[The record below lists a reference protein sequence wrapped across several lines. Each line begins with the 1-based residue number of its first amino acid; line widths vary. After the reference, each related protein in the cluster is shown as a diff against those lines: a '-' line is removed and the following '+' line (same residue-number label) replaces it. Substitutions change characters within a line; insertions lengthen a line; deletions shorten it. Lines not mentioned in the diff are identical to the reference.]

1 MSRYLA
7 EKQENLRLAQEAIG
21 HPGQANGLARRRLL
35 HLEITTRCNLR
46 FARCGHVDLQDI
58 QRVLA

>member
-1 MSRYLA
+1 MRYLRSARAAMSRYPA

-21 HPGQANGLARRRLL
+21 QPGPR
-35 HLEITTRCNLR
+35 
-46 FARCGHVDLQDI
+46 DI